1 MFLRLAQN
9 YETLKSK
16 SKTTQEMGLSRVL
29 LKHSGKVLNTLLKH
43 QRKPPPL
50 NSKVAW
56 ECVKSAIQLISPSQL
71 NFHHDLLK
79 RGNTNVL
86 KVVFSHSWKADQA
99 KLSSLADG
107 RWTGAKTSNTTTH
120 AAHLLL
126 ALFLVSEPSFLTG
139 KWAVMWPLGIY
150 LYHQTTTLDQTFLP
164 FFGDSWGENGGRR
177 KKAPFFKYK
186 IKKLRNL
193 QNIARYAGI
202 CFEMYRIAR
211 VALFPLV
218 WTAYPGDTWW

>member
-1 MFLRLAQN
+1 MIGINTNQSSKHSACSYLHSMTEDNFSVEHSVGKSSRSNFWMFLRLAQN

-16 SKTTQEMGLSRVL
+16 SKTNQEMGLSRVL

-107 RWTGAKTSNTTTH
+107 R
-120 AAHLLL
+120 
-126 ALFLVSEPSFLTG
+126 
-139 KWAVMWPLGIY
+139 
-150 LYHQTTTLDQTFLP
+150 
-164 FFGDSWGENGGRR
+164 
-177 KKAPFFKYK
+177 
-186 IKKLRNL
+186 
-193 QNIARYAGI
+193 
-202 CFEMYRIAR
+202 
-211 VALFPLV
+211 
-218 WTAYPGDTWW
+218 

>member
-1 MFLRLAQN
+1 
-9 YETLKSK
+9 
-16 SKTTQEMGLSRVL
+16 MGLSRVL

-164 FFGDSWGENGGRR
+164 WGEKGGRR
-177 KKAPFFKYK
+177 KKHLFLKKQNKEIEEFTKYCW
-186 IKKLRNL
+186 LRSH
-193 QNIARYAGI
+193 
-202 CFEMYRIAR
+202 MYRRAR

>member
-1 MFLRLAQN
+1 MLENHSEKFAVLHIDVFCDYLAQN
-9 YETLKSK
+9 PETLKSRA
-16 SKTTQEMGLSRVL
+16 TQEMGLFRVL

-107 RWTGAKTSNTTTH
+107 R
-120 AAHLLL
+120 
-126 ALFLVSEPSFLTG
+126 
-139 KWAVMWPLGIY
+139 
-150 LYHQTTTLDQTFLP
+150 
-164 FFGDSWGENGGRR
+164 
-177 KKAPFFKYK
+177 
-186 IKKLRNL
+186 
-193 QNIARYAGI
+193 
-202 CFEMYRIAR
+202 
-211 VALFPLV
+211 
-218 WTAYPGDTWW
+218 